1 MSRLR
6 RGPAPAHSRP
16 VPFDTVEDVWF
27 WFMAARSALA
37 DGAHYGRSFGGGTP
51 RPCEP
56 ADILRLLDR
65 LHRVRRLE
73 RDHLL
78 VLRHYGRRGW
88 PPDPYAP
95 REKHAARLWGE
106 AMNEM
111 GPVLRAKGVVAA
123 PEAEAEPGARRAAGV

>member
-1 MSRLR
+1 MR
-6 RGPAPAHSRP
+6 RGPAPLQARP
-16 VPFDTVEDVWF
+16 VPFDSVEELWF
-27 WFMAARSALA
+27 WFMAARTAAA
-37 DGAHYGRSFGGGTP
+37 DGAGFGRAYGGGVP

-78 VLRHYGRRGW
+78 VLRHYGRRAW

-95 REKHAARLWGE
+95 REAHAARLWDE
-106 AMNEM
+106 ALAELA
-111 GPVLRAKGVVAA
+111 PPLRAKGIVRSADDGA
-123 PEAEAEPGARRAAGV
+123 PLALGAVGG

>member
-1 MSRLR
+1 MTRMR
-6 RGPAPAHSRP
+6 RGPAPAPSR
-16 VPFDTVEDVWF
+16 VESFDTVEEVWF
-27 WFMAARSALA
+27 WFMAARRAAA
-37 DGAHYGRSFGGGTP
+37 DGAHFARGSRGGVP

-78 VLRHYGRRGW
+78 VLRHYGQRGW

-95 REKHAARLWGE
+95 RERHAARLWDE
-106 AMNEM
+106 AMRAMEV
-111 GPVLRAKGVVAA
+111 PLRAKGVLK
-123 PEAEAEPGARRAAGV
+123 PLHGDSDRRWASG